1 MYSGH
6 SRIEA
11 FGVGLTA
18 CRYQNSVG
26 KEAVFGH
33 YGLFVG
39 ILDRLHFYTEMKFY
53 SLVFHYF
60 PYSFG
65 NGSVFAG

>member
-26 KEAVFGH
+26 KEAVFGFIGRIPIGH

-39 ILDRLHFYTEMKFY
+39 ILD
-53 SLVFHYF
+53 
-60 PYSFG
+60 
-65 NGSVFAG
+65 